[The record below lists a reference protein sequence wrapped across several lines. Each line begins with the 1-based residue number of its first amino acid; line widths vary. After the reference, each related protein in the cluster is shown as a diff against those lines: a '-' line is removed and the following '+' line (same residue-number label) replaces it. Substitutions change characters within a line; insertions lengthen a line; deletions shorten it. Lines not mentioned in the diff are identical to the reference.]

1 MKISERW
8 LREWVDAALPA
19 AELAEQLTMAG
30 LEVEAWH
37 TVGGQLDNVVVGLI
51 QSVEQHPNA
60 DKLRICQVSDGSAT
74 FQIVCGAVNA
84 RADIKVPFAKVG
96 AVLPGGMEIKT
107 AKLREVD
114 SHGMLCAQAELGL
127 GEASEGLWELPRDAA
142 PGQPLLQYLG
152 LPDTVFEI
160 DLTPNRSDCLS
171 IAGVAREV
179 GVLNKLAATGP
190 SLEAVAPTIDDTF
203 PVSVPAAAECPR
215 YVGRIIRN
223 VDLSQPAP
231 LWMQERLRR
240 AGMRSIDAAV
250 DVTNYVMLELGQPM
264 HAFDLDQ
271 LDQGIVVRKANA
283 NEELTLLDEQTLT
296 LDDNCL
302 LITDHSK
309 PLALAGIMGGADCG
323 VGEGTKHLFLE
334 SAFFAPTHIAGRAR
348 AYGLHTESSHRFE
361 RGVDSQL
368 QTLAIERATQLL
380 LDMVGGEAGPVT
392 ETVSEKQLP
401 TATPISLRR
410 SRIAKLLGF
419 ELADAEVEDILQRLG
434 ASVQTASE
442 GWHVTAPSHRFDL
455 VIEADLLEELARIY
469 GYNNLP
475 SRTLLVPQKFKRDA
489 ESHLPL
495 SNVKRQLLGRGYQE
509 AITYSFIDPVLQA
522 QFDPAVK
529 SVALAN
535 PISSEM
541 SVMRTS
547 LLPGLVQALAY
558 NVARQQQRVRL
569 FETGQCFVM
578 ASTGLVQD
586 KMLAGVACGDR
597 WAKEWANKRAPL
609 DFYDVKGD
617 VESLLRLSGQRE
629 RFSFEAAE
637 HPALHP
643 GQTAALLQNGERV
656 GIIGALHPQVMA
668 EHDLSG
674 EIYVFEV
681 SLQSLLQGILP
692 SYGKISKF
700 PEVQRDL
707 AIIVDQHVESSAICD
722 NVRAI
727 AGEQLIDMTIFD
739 VYDGQGIADGKKSLG
754 LALTLQDQ
762 TRTLTEREVGKC
774 VNEVVASLE
783 QKFDATLRN

>member
-8 LREWVDAALPA
+8 LREWVDPSLSAAA
-19 AELAEQLTMAG
+19 LAEQLTMAG
-30 LEVEAWH
+30 LEVEACH
-37 TVGGQLDNVVVGLI
+37 KLGGELYNVVVGHI
-51 QSVEQHPNA
+51 RSVEQHPDA
-60 DKLRICQVSDGSAT
+60 DKLLVCQVSDGEDT
-74 FQIVCGAVNA
+74 FQVVCGAPNA
-84 RADIKVPFAKVG
+84 RTDLKVPFARVG

-107 AKLREVD
+107 ATLRDVD

-127 GEASEGLWELPRDAA
+127 GEASEGLWELPQDAA
-142 PGQPLLQYLG
+142 PGQPLLDYLS

-171 IAGVAREV
+171 LAGVAREV
-179 GVLNKLAATGP
+179 GVLNKLAASGP
-190 SLEAVAPTIDDTF
+190 SIKAVAPTIDDTF
-203 PVSVPAAAECPR
+203 PVSVLAAAECPR
-215 YVGRIIRN
+215 YAGRVIRN
-223 VDLSQPAP
+223 VDLSQSAP
-231 LWMQERLRR
+231 LWMQERLHR

-271 LDQGIVVRKANA
+271 LDQGIIVRKANDKEA
-283 NEELTLLDEQTLT
+283 LTLLDEQTLT

-309 PLALAGIMGGADCG
+309 PLALAGIMGGADSG
-323 VGEGTKHLFLE
+323 VSELTKHLFLE
-334 SAFFAPTHIAGRAR
+334 SAFFAPTPIAGRAR

-368 QTLAIERATQLL
+368 QTLALEHATQLL
-380 LDMVGGEAGPVT
+380 LDIVGGQAGPVT
-392 ETVSEKQLP
+392 EVANAEHLP
-401 TATPISLRR
+401 ATTPISLRR
-410 SRIAKLLGF
+410 SRIIRLLGF
-419 ELADAEVEDILQRLG
+419 ELDDSEVEDILQRLG
-434 ASVQTASE
+434 ATVQASAD
-442 GWHVTAPSHRFDL
+442 GWQVTAPSHRFDL
-455 VIEADLLEELARIY
+455 AIEADLLEELARIY

-475 SRTLLVPQKFKRDA
+475 SRTLLVPQKFKRDVEA
-489 ESHLPL
+489 TLPL
-495 SNVKRQLLGRGYQE
+495 SSVKRQLLGRGYQE
-509 AITYSFIDPVLQA
+509 AITYSFIEPALQA

-529 SVALAN
+529 PVALAN

-569 FETGQCFVM
+569 FETGQRFIKTDV
-578 ASTGLVQD
+578 GLVQD
-586 KMLAGVACGDR
+586 KMLAGIACGDR
-597 WAKEWANKRAPL
+597 WAKEWANERAIV

-617 VESLLRLSGQRE
+617 VESLLSLSGQSE
-629 RFSFEAAE
+629 DFSFELAE

-643 GQTAALLQNGERV
+643 GKTAALLLKGEQV

-668 EHDLSG
+668 DNDLSG
-674 EIYVFEV
+674 EIYLFEV

-707 AIIVDQHVESSAICD
+707 AIIVDKSVEFSAIRRD
-722 NVRAI
+722 VQAI
-727 AGEQLIDMTIFD
+727 AGEQLSDMTIFD

-754 LALTLQDQ
+754 LALTLQDRS
-762 TRTLTEREVGKC
+762 RTLTEQEVSKC
-774 VNEVVASLE
+774 LNEVVALLE